1 MMTDNSNPPAPPAE
15 TPPAAPP
22 AEPPASAA
30 DVAPADPPAPPAEQP
45 APPADAAP
53 PEPPPGDDSARIAA
67 LESALAAS
75 NATNTATQAQLDAL
89 SLEALADRRK
99 AAFAGIGLPEQFH
112 ALAPVGDPKDPAYAA
127 RLESFREDPKF
138 ASVFSSRA
146 PMSPDVDLA
155 ALDSKLGA
163 GGANPFTSPEKRR
176 ADLARMRR
184 LNR

>member
-1 MMTDNSNPPAPPAE
+1 MTDNSNPPAPPAE

-22 AEPPASAA
+22 AEPSASAA
-30 DVAPADPPAPPAEQP
+30 DVAPADPPAPPAEQL

-53 PEPPPGDDSARIAA
+53 PEPPGDDSARIAA

>member
-22 AEPPASAA
+22 AEPSASAA
-30 DVAPADPPAPPAEQP
+30 DVAPADPPAPPAEQL

-53 PEPPPGDDSARIAA
+53 PEPPGDDSARIAA

>member
-1 MMTDNSNPPAPPAE
+1 MTDNSNPPAPPAE

-30 DVAPADPPAPPAEQP
+30 DVAPADPPAPPAEQL

-53 PEPPPGDDSARIAA
+53 PEPPGDDSARIAA

>member
-1 MMTDNSNPPAPPAE
+1 
-15 TPPAAPP
+15 
-22 AEPPASAA
+22 
-30 DVAPADPPAPPAEQP
+30 
-45 APPADAAP
+45 
-53 PEPPPGDDSARIAA
+53 
-67 LESALAAS
+67 LAAS